1 MTDTP
6 FTLVQI
12 SDLHIKA
19 AGQLTYKVVD
29 TYHALQQVIDQI
41 NRMRPAADT
50 VVITGDLTDFGRDDE
65 YRQVRQLLDT
75 LQMPWFAIPGNHDDR
90 QAFYRAFADK
100 SWCPLPAPALN
111 WVSDNFP
118 VRLIGLDSTIP
129 GKPGGR
135 LDSQTLQWL
144 DEILQQ
150 APDRPTMVMLHHPP
164 FVSGIGH
171 MDRQRLENPDD
182 LQKITSRHP
191 QVVRLLCG
199 HVHRYMVSSLGNTL
213 VCTAPGTSH
222 QVAPDFSADGAA
234 CFVLEPAGF
243 LVHRWQPLQP
253 LVTHYLPVGIYPGPW
268 PFYDEKGQL
277 ID

>member
-41 NRMRPAADT
+41 NRMRPAADA

-90 QAFYRAFADK
+90 QAFYGAFADK

-111 WVSDNFP
+111 WVNDDFP

-144 DEILQQ
+144 DEILAQ
-150 APDRPTMVMLHHPP
+150 APDRPAMVMLHHPP
-164 FVSGIGH
+164 FISGIGH

-182 LQKITSRHP
+182 LQKIIRRHP

-253 LVTHYLPVGIYPGPW
+253 LVTHYLPVGSYPGPW

>member
-1 MTDTP
+1 MADTQ

-29 TYHALQQVIDQI
+29 TYHALQQVTDQI
-41 NRMRPAADT
+41 NRMSPSADA

-90 QAFYRAFADK
+90 QAFCRAFADK
-100 SWCPLPAPALN
+100 SWCPIPAPALN
-111 WVSDNFP
+111 WVNDDYP
-118 VRLIGLDSTIP
+118 LRLIGLDSTIP
-129 GKPGGR
+129 GKPGGS
-135 LDSQTLQWL
+135 LDAQTLLWL
-144 DEILQQ
+144 EQTLQQ
-150 APDRPTMVMLHHPP
+150 APDKPTIVMLHHPP
-164 FVSGIGH
+164 FISGIGH
-171 MDRQRLENPDD
+171 MDRQRLDNPDE
-182 LQKITSRHP
+182 LHKVISRHP
-191 QVVRLLCG
+191 QVIRLLCG
-199 HVHRYMVSSLGNTL
+199 HVHRYMVSTLGNTL

-234 CFVLEPAGF
+234 SFVLEPAGF
-243 LVHRWQPLQP
+243 LVHRWQASQP
-253 LVTHYLPVGIYPGPW
+253 LVTHYLPVGNYPGPW
-268 PFYDEKGQL
+268 PFYDENGQL